1 MKTNI
6 IIPGALRQYTD
17 NKDMLEL
24 SGNSVAEVLK
34 ELTEQYPAVKKHLF
48 AEGGD
53 LRNFVNIY
61 INEDDI
67 RSKQHIDTL
76 INEGDVISIVPS
88 VAGGKIASNTVEE
101 VDLSSE
107 EIRRYS
113 RHILMPELGV
123 EGQKKIKQA
132 SVLLVG
138 LGGLGSPLAMYLA
151 AAGIGRIGLVDNDVV
166 DETNLQRQVIYSYDQ
181 VGKSKLISAKERLQG
196 INPHI
201 RIDTYETFL
210 TSDNAIE
217 ICTPYDMIIDG
228 TDNFST
234 RYLVNDVCVL
244 LGKPNIHGS
253 IFRFDGQVSVF
264 DAKEGPCYRCLYPE
278 PPPPGMVP
286 SCAEG
291 GVLGILPG
299 IIGMIQATEAIKL
312 ALGTGDLLIG
322 RLLIYDA
329 LRMKFRELK
338 LNKDPQCPICGDNP
352 QIKKLIDYDAFC
364 GVVHDVED
372 ILEPEWNI
380 TPLELKND
388 LDLGKKIRVLDVRQ
402 PQEYAISRLPESEL
416 IPLSNL
422 DVNLHGLDRE
432 EEIVVMCRSG
442 VRSAQAVKFL
452 REAGFQKVKNLQGI
466 LISSLV
472 KLLNLSFPRRRE
484 SITFFVGEKIHN
496 PLKVS

>member
-17 NKDMLEL
+17 NKDQLEIN
-24 SGNSVAEVLK
+24 GHSVAEVLR
-34 ELTEQYPAVKKHLF
+34 ELTGQYPALEKHLF
-48 AEGGD
+48 AEGGE
-53 LRNFVNIY
+53 LRNFVNIF

-67 RSKQHIDTL
+67 RSRQHIDTQ
-76 INEGDVISIVPS
+76 IQEGDVISIVPS
-88 VAGGKIASNTVEE
+88 VAGGNSTSKAVDEI
-101 VDLSSE
+101 DLSSE

-166 DETNLQRQVIYSYDQ
+166 DETNLQRQVIYSNDQ
-181 VGKSKLISAKERLQG
+181 VGKLKLDSAKERLVG

-201 RIDTYETFL
+201 QIDTYETFL
-210 TSDNAIE
+210 TSENAIE
-217 ICTPYDMIIDG
+217 ICTPYDMIVDG

-264 DAKEGPCYRCLYPE
+264 DANEGPCYRCLYPE

-299 IIGMIQATEAIKL
+299 IIGMIQATEAIKI
-312 ALGTGDLLIG
+312 ALGTGDVLKG
-322 RLLIYDA
+322 RLLVYDA

-338 LNKDPQCPICGDNP
+338 LNKDPQCPICGEDP
-352 QIKKLIDYDAFC
+352 QIKELIDYNAFC
-364 GVVHDVED
+364 GVIKNVNE
-372 ILEPEWNI
+372 ILEPDWNI
-380 TPLELKND
+380 SPVELKKD
-388 LDLGKKIRVLDVRQ
+388 LDLGRKIRVLDVRQ
-402 PQEYAISRLPESEL
+402 PQEYAISRIPKSEL
-416 IPLSNL
+416 IPLANL
-422 DVNLHGLDRE
+422 EVNLHGFERE

-442 VRSAQAVKFL
+442 IRSAQAVKFL
-452 REAGFQKVKNLQGI
+452 RDAGFKKVKNLSGGI
-466 LISSLV
+466 LAWADAIDPEMV
-472 KLLNLSFPRRRE
+472 KY
-484 SITFFVGEKIHN
+484 
-496 PLKVS
+496 

>member
-1 MKTNI
+1 MKTSI

-17 NKDMLEL
+17 NKDILEL
-24 SGNSVAEVLK
+24 NGASVSDILQ
-34 ELTEQYPAVKKHLF
+34 ELTAQYPALKKHLF
-48 AEGGD
+48 NDSGD
-53 LRNFVNIY
+53 LRNFVNIF

-67 RSKQHIDTL
+67 RSREHIRTT

-88 VAGGKIASNTVEE
+88 VAGGNLSKDSVSA

-123 EGQKKIKQA
+123 EGQKKLKQA

-151 AAGIGRIGLVDNDVV
+151 AAGIGRIGLVDNDIV
-166 DETNLQRQVIYSYDQ
+166 DETNLQRQVIYSNDQ
-181 VGKSKLISAKERLQG
+181 VGKSKLTSAKERLEG
-196 INPHI
+196 INPYI
-201 RIDTYETFL
+201 QIDTYETFL
-210 TSDNAIE
+210 TAENAFE
-217 ICTPYDMIIDG
+217 ICIPYDMIIDG

-234 RYLVNDVCVL
+234 RYLVNDVSVL

-264 DAKEGPCYRCLYPE
+264 DSKEGPCYRCLYPE

-299 IIGMIQATEAIKL
+299 IIGMIQATEAIKI
-312 ALGTGDLLIG
+312 ALGKGDILKG

-338 LNKDPQCPICGDNP
+338 LNKDPNCPICGENP
-352 QIKKLIDYDAFC
+352 QIKELIDYNAFC
-364 GVVHDVED
+364 GVIQDVDE

-380 TPLELKND
+380 SPLELKNE

-416 IPLSNL
+416 IPLANL
-422 DVNLHGLDRE
+422 EVNLHGLDRE

-452 REAGFQKVKNLQGI
+452 RDAGFRRVKNLTGGI
-466 LISSLV
+466 LAWADQIDPKMV
-472 KLLNLSFPRRRE
+472 KY
-484 SITFFVGEKIHN
+484 
-496 PLKVS
+496 